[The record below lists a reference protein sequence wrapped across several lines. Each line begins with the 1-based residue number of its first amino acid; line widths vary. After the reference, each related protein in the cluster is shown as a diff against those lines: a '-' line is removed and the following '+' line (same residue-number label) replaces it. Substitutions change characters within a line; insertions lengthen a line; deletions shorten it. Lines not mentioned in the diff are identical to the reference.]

1 MEYHSQRLLAESM
14 DQNLLIWLLGIN
26 HTSPGGAPSMNAET
40 AATFFDVMTKECGA
54 YDYCKGG
61 IGASNGASSWTRR
74 VGRRGTVVEV
84 PYEATAQHGTQNPTM
99 TLTLLD
105 DSYSQ

>member
-40 AATFFDVMTKECGA
+40 AATLFDVMTRECGA
-54 YDYCKGG
+54 YDYWKGC
-61 IGASNGASSWTRR
+61 IGASNGLSYWTR
-74 VGRRGTVVEV
+74 GIDRRGTAIAV
-84 PYEATAQHGTQNPTM
+84 PYKATAQHDTWVPTM
-99 TLTLLD
+99 TLTLFD
-105 DSYSQ
+105 DS

>member
-14 DQNLLIWLLGIN
+14 DQNLLIWLLGMN

-40 AATFFDVMTKECGA
+40 AATLFDVMTRECGA
-54 YDYCKGG
+54 YDYCNGG
-61 IGASNGASSWTRR
+61 IGASSSANPWTQR
-74 VGRRGTVVEV
+74 VGRRGMVIDV
-84 PYEATAQHGTQNPTM
+84 PYKATAQHETQNPTM

-105 DSYSQ
+105 S